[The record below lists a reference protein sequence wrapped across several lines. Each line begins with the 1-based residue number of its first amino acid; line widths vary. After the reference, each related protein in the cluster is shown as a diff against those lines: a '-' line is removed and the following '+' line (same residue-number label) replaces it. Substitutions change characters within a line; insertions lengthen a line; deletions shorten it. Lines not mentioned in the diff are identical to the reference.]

1 MMDPIIYG
9 SSESATKINQ
19 HAPLVGQ
26 STLEYERPFGLL
38 NGTEIHAYIRCHKA
52 YIYIGSDFT
61 WGLKNEKPMKELPNK
76 LLFKKKLRQTE
87 AKKLI

>member
-26 STLEYERPFGLL
+26 STLEYDLWAFERYGNTCLH
-38 NGTEIHAYIRCHKA
+38 TV
-52 YIYIGSDFT
+52 S
-61 WGLKNEKPMKELPNK
+61 
-76 LLFKKKLRQTE
+76 
-87 AKKLI
+87 